1 METGDPRNSVP
12 PGRTGPFFGFVS
24 VVGVLALLVSAGPLA
39 ALPDELPHLPA
50 AFWTMAAL
58 AVACDARP
66 FVPPGRRQTSAVFP
80 STCFTFAILLG
91 WGLGP
96 AVAVQAVAVA
106 VSGWRLGYAGWR
118 TAFNG
123 AQYACALAAAYGVTR
138 LGSGELF
145 DGGRLH
151 WTDVAAVGGA
161 TAAWFVVNY
170 GLVSSAIRLRFGDRW
185 WPAVRLGLAYELLST
200 GSLLLLAPVLVAAA
214 RASAALIPLVLVPLF
229 AVYRM
234 ARLSAERE
242 QLADLDPLTGL
253 PNRKALLTE
262 VAEQVH
268 LHAERSARG
277 EPDAHLA
284 LLLLDLDRFKHVN
297 DALGH
302 AVGDRL
308 LVEVS
313 ARLIEVVGEEDLVA
327 RLGGDEFAIVVP
339 RLTGT
344 DQARERADRVVAALA
359 EPVPLDGLPLDVGG
373 SIGIA
378 LFPEHGEDFA
388 TLMRHA
394 DVAMYDAK
402 HRNDTVAVYAP
413 ESDHNSAERLSLLAD
428 LRRVLESGPRV
439 HAEEP
444 AGVRGGDGAAL
455 APAPGLPDPSARPA
469 RGDALPRNGGR
480 AGGARRGDGSAE
492 SSGAARPRRTLE
504 RSGRWGL
511 RRRERVEVR
520 HDDELINR
528 IVTGA
533 DPIRRRTAR
542 PAAGAESPA
551 TAPDDRD
558 RLTPATAPD
567 DRDRLT
573 PTTASP
579 DGDRLTPATA
589 SNHGDRLTP
598 ATAPGD
604 GDRLTPAFD
613 AAAAGVEQAE
623 APHGR
628 PAATLGGPAGTV
640 SADRPERGGPDL
652 PDAGRPAG
660 ATGDAAPAPTRTAD
674 RRGPGGARRSGGSGL
689 DDPAGDPGEITMYYQ
704 PQIAIATGEVVGVE
718 ALLRWRHPRRGMVD
732 PGELIQVAEQSAVM
746 RLLTRRV
753 VDDVVEQL
761 AKWSAAGLTLR
772 AALNVSVRDLHTG
785 EIADQIAD
793 RLARYGVP
801 PDRLQVEI
809 TEGALMA
816 DPRRVLA
823 SITQLHRIGVGIALD
838 DFGTGYSSLQH
849 LRRLPLSEVK
859 VDRSFVLGM
868 ADDPDDAAIVRS
880 MIELAGALGLRV
892 VAEGVE
898 DERTWRLLH
907 AAGCDVAQG
916 WFHARPMPAEE
927 LVTWLSRYRPVHPAV
942 AADGEGPRRPPR

>member
-12 PGRTGPFFGFVS
+12 PGRSGPFFGFVGA
-24 VVGVLALLVSAGPLA
+24 VGVVAALVSAGPLI
-39 ALPDELPHLPA
+39 ALADRLTELPA

-91 WGLGP
+91 WGFGP

-106 VSGWRLGYAGWR
+106 VSGWRLGYAPWR
-118 TAFNG
+118 TGFNA
-123 AQYACALAAAYGVTR
+123 AQYACALAAAYAVTR
-138 LGSGELF
+138 LGPGELF
-145 DGGRLH
+145 GDGRLH

-161 TAAWFVVNY
+161 TLAWFVVNY
-170 GLVSSAIRLRFGDRW
+170 GLVSSAVRLRFGDRW
-185 WPAVRLGLAYELLST
+185 WPSVRSGLAYELLST

-234 ARLSAERE
+234 ARLSEERE
-242 QLADLDPLTGL
+242 QLADVDPLTGL

-268 LHAERSARG
+268 LHGERAARG
-277 EPDAHLA
+277 APDAHLA

-313 ARLIEVVGEEDLVA
+313 ARLMGVVGAGDMVA

-339 RLTGT
+339 RLTDI

-378 LFPEHGEDFA
+378 LYPDHGEDFA

-428 LRRVLESGPRV
+428 LRRVLESGPSAQGGETV
-439 HAEEP
+439 
-444 AGVRGGDGAAL
+444 GVRGGDGAAL
-455 APAPGLPDPSARPA
+455 TPALSAPRPA
-469 RGDALPRNGGR
+469 RAERPSRNQRPARDDGRGGGR
-480 AGGARRGDGSAE
+480 SGDG
-492 SSGAARPRRTLE
+492 PN
-504 RSGRWGL
+504 RWL
-511 RRRERVEVR
+511 RRRRDRAAER
-520 HDDELINR
+520 HDDDLIER
-528 IVTGA
+528 ILTGA
-533 DPIRRRTAR
+533 DPIRSRAAR
-542 PAAGAESPA
+542 AGAAGAVVA
-551 TAPDDRD
+551 TPVVGGGDADAAETGTGRD
-558 RLTPATAPD
+558 TEAAHETDTGHDAQAAVS
-567 DRDRLT
+567 T
-573 PTTASP
+573 
-579 DGDRLTPATA
+579 G
-589 SNHGDRLTP
+589 
-598 ATAPGD
+598 APG
-604 GDRLTPAFD
+604 
-613 AAAAGVEQAE
+613 VI
-623 APHGR
+623 
-628 PAATLGGPAGTV
+628 GP
-640 SADRPERGGPDL
+640 
-652 PDAGRPAG
+652 
-660 ATGDAAPAPTRTAD
+660 TAD
-674 RRGPGGARRSGGSGL
+674 GSAEPEDQSGH
-689 DDPAGDPGEITMYYQ
+689 PGEITMYYQ

-801 PDRLQVEI
+801 PQRLQVEI

-916 WFHARPMPAEE
+916 WFHARPMPAED
-927 LVTWLSRYRPVHPAV
+927 LVAWLSRYRPVRPVEAGSRSG
-942 AADGEGPRRPPR
+942 AAPEGEAKASS

>member
-123 AQYACALAAAYGVTR
+123 AQYACALAAAYAVTR

-185 WPAVRLGLAYELLST
+185 WPSVRLGLAYELLST

-268 LHAERSARG
+268 LHAERAARG

-313 ARLIEVVGEEDLVA
+313 ARLIQVVGEEDLVA

-339 RLTGT
+339 GLTGT

-373 SIGIA
+373 SIGVA

-428 LRRVLESGPRV
+428 LRRVLEAGPP
-439 HAEEP
+439 APAGEP
-444 AGVRGGDGAAL
+444 TGVRGGDGAAL
-455 APAPGLPDPSARPA
+455 APAPGLPAPAARPA
-469 RGDALPRNGGR
+469 RADGLPRNGGR
-480 AGGARRGDGSAE
+480 ARPGDGS
-492 SSGAARPRRTLE
+492 SDIPGSGRLRPRRDLE
-504 RSGRWGL
+504 PPGRWRL

-533 DPIRRRTAR
+533 DPIRRRAAR
-542 PAAGAESPA
+542 PAPAEVP
-551 TAPDDRD
+551 
-558 RLTPATAPD
+558 
-567 DRDRLT
+567 
-573 PTTASP
+573 
-579 DGDRLTPATA
+579 
-589 SNHGDRLTP
+589 
-598 ATAPGD
+598 APGD
-604 GDRLTPAFD
+604 GDRLTPAHGGQPEVGPDGRPEAVLGGQPDTVTVGQPEGDD
-613 AAAAGVEQAE
+613 AARQRAG
-623 APHGR
+623 
-628 PAATLGGPAGTV
+628 
-640 SADRPERGGPDL
+640 
-652 PDAGRPAG
+652 
-660 ATGDAAPAPTRTAD
+660 
-674 RRGPGGARRSGGSGL
+674 GPGGPSGPSGSGSEAGAAPVPSRTTEPRG
-689 DDPAGDPGEITMYYQ
+689 PARARPADHPGGADDPGEITMYYQ

-753 VDDVVEQL
+753 VDDVVEQV
-761 AKWSAAGLTLR
+761 AKWSAAGVTLR

-785 EIADQIAD
+785 EIAEQIAD

-942 AADGEGPRRPPR
+942 AAEGDGPRRPAR

>member
-1 METGDPRNSVP
+1 MEVADPRNSLP
-12 PGRTGPFFGFVS
+12 PGRVAPFATF
-24 VVGVLALLVSAGPLA
+24 VVGILVVATVTAAVPLA
-39 ALPDELPHLPA
+39 TVPDQVSRLPV

-58 AVACDARP
+58 AVVCDARP

-96 AVAVQAVAVA
+96 AVLVQAVGVV
-106 VSGWRLGYAGWR
+106 VSGWRMRHAAWR
-118 TAFNG
+118 TAFNVG
-123 AQYACALAAAYGVTR
+123 QYACALAAAYGVLL
-138 LGSGELF
+138 LGPGTIF
-145 DGGRLH
+145 PGGGLH
-151 WTDVAAVGGA
+151 WPDVAAVGGA
-161 TAAWFVVNY
+161 TLAWFVVNY
-170 GLVSSAIRLRFGDRW
+170 GLVSWAVRLRFGDRW
-185 WPAVRLGLAYELLST
+185 WPTLRQGLGFELLST

-214 RASAALIPLVLVPLF
+214 RVSAALIPLVLVPLF

-234 ARLSAERE
+234 ARLTVE
-242 QLADLDPLTGL
+242 QQHLAAADPLTGL
-253 PNRKALLTE
+253 PNRKALLAE

-268 LHAERSARG
+268 VHAERTARG
-277 EPDAHLA
+277 EPDGQLA
-284 LLLLDLDRFKHVN
+284 LLLIDLDRFKNVN

-313 ARLIEVVGEEDLVA
+313 ARLTDVRPRPQMIA
-327 RLGGDEFAIVVP
+327 RLGGDEFAIVMTG
-339 RLTGT
+339 LTDVG
-344 DQARERADRVVAALA
+344 QARELADQVVQALA

-413 ESDHNSAERLSLLAD
+413 ESDHNSAERLGLLAD
-428 LRRVLESGPRV
+428 LRRVLESGPPVDEPFDAAGHRDR
-439 HAEEP
+439 EP
-444 AGVRGGDGAAL
+444 ADQVESAERGDRHDHAGGPGQVAGTERVVDVPRNATAEVRGGDGAAL
-455 APAPGLPDPSARPA
+455 PTGAPAETVPHADLAPA
-469 RGDALPRNGGR
+469 IVAAPASGGR
-480 AGGARRGDGSAE
+480 W
-492 SSGAARPRRTLE
+492 
-504 RSGRWGL
+504 WG
-511 RRRERVEVR
+511 RRRRDAAEPP
-520 HDDELINR
+520 HADELINQ
-528 IVTGA
+528 IATGA
-533 DPIRRRTAR
+533 DPIRGRNTRAAVTGNRSGRARERRAGLGNGR
-542 PAAGAESPA
+542 RSPNASAVAA
-551 TAPDDRD
+551 
-558 RLTPATAPD
+558 
-567 DRDRLT
+567 
-573 PTTASP
+573 
-579 DGDRLTPATA
+579 
-589 SNHGDRLTP
+589 
-598 ATAPGD
+598 
-604 GDRLTPAFD
+604 
-613 AAAAGVEQAE
+613 
-623 APHGR
+623 
-628 PAATLGGPAGTV
+628 LGNGGLGP
-640 SADRPERGGPDL
+640 RRGIGPDT
-652 PDAGRPAG
+652 PGRQFDPTG
-660 ATGDAAPAPTRTAD
+660 WVHATGGLADDA
-674 RRGPGGARRSGGSGL
+674 
-689 DDPAGDPGEITMYYQ
+689 GEITMYYQ

-732 PGELIQVAEQSAVM
+732 PEELIRVAEQSAVM

-761 AKWSAAGLTLR
+761 AKWSAAGIGLR

-801 PDRLQVEI
+801 AERLQVEI

-823 SITQLHRIGVGIALD
+823 TISQLHRIGVGIALD

-868 ADDPDDAAIVRS
+868 ADDADDAAIVRS

-907 AAGCDVAQG
+907 AAGCDAAQG
-916 WFHARPMPAEE
+916 WFYARPMPAAE
-927 LVTWLSRYRPVHPAV
+927 LVTWLARYRPVRPTGGHPQSDV
-942 AADGEGPRRPPR
+942 ARRPTR

>member
-12 PGRTGPFFGFVS
+12 PGRTGPFFGFVG
-24 VVGVLALLVSAGPLA
+24 VVGVLALLVSAAPLA

-123 AQYACALAAAYGVTR
+123 AQYACALAAAYAVTR
-138 LGSGELF
+138 LGPGELF

-185 WPAVRLGLAYELLST
+185 WPSIRLGLAYELLST

-268 LHAERSARG
+268 LHAERAARG

-344 DQARERADRVVAALA
+344 DQARERAGRVVAALA

-378 LFPEHGEDFA
+378 LYPEHGEDFA

-428 LRRVLESGPRV
+428 LRRVLESGPPAP
-439 HAEEP
+439 AEEP
-444 AGVRGGDGAAL
+444 TGVRGGDGAAL
-455 APAPGLPDPSARPA
+455 DPAPGLPAPAARPA
-469 RGDALPRNGGR
+469 PADALPRNGGR
-480 AGGARRGDGSAE
+480 AGGTRTGDGSTDNA
-492 SSGAARPRRTLE
+492 GPAHPTPRRALE
-504 RSGRWGL
+504 RSGRWRL

-533 DPIRRRTAR
+533 DPIRRRAAR
-542 PAAGAESPA
+542 PATAE
-551 TAPDDRD
+551 
-558 RLTPATAPD
+558 
-567 DRDRLT
+567 
-573 PTTASP
+573 
-579 DGDRLTPATA
+579 
-589 SNHGDRLTP
+589 NP

-604 GDRLTPAFD
+604 GERLTPALGG
-613 AAAAGVEQAE
+613 AAVTVPVEQPEA

-628 PAATLGGPAGTV
+628 PAAAPGGPAGTG
-640 SADRPERGGPDL
+640 SADRPERGG
-652 PDAGRPAG
+652 A
-660 ATGDAAPAPTRTAD
+660 
-674 RRGPGGARRSGGSGL
+674 
-689 DDPAGDPGEITMYYQ
+689 
-704 PQIAIATGEVVGVE
+704 
-718 ALLRWRHPRRGMVD
+718 
-732 PGELIQVAEQSAVM
+732 
-746 RLLTRRV
+746 
-753 VDDVVEQL
+753 
-761 AKWSAAGLTLR
+761 
-772 AALNVSVRDLHTG
+772 
-785 EIADQIAD
+785 
-793 RLARYGVP
+793 
-801 PDRLQVEI
+801 
-809 TEGALMA
+809 
-816 DPRRVLA
+816 
-823 SITQLHRIGVGIALD
+823 
-838 DFGTGYSSLQH
+838 
-849 LRRLPLSEVK
+849 
-859 VDRSFVLGM
+859 
-868 ADDPDDAAIVRS
+868 
-880 MIELAGALGLRV
+880 
-892 VAEGVE
+892 
-898 DERTWRLLH
+898 
-907 AAGCDVAQG
+907 
-916 WFHARPMPAEE
+916 
-927 LVTWLSRYRPVHPAV
+927 
-942 AADGEGPRRPPR
+942 

>member
-1 METGDPRNSVP
+1 MEVADPRNSLP
-12 PGRTGPFFGFVS
+12 PGRATPFATF
-24 VVGVLALLVSAGPLA
+24 VVGILVVAALTAAVPLA
-39 ALPDELPHLPA
+39 SLPDEVSRLPV

-58 AVACDARP
+58 AVVCDARP

-96 AVAVQAVAVA
+96 AVVVQAMGVI
-106 VSGWRLGYAGWR
+106 VSGWRMRHAAWR
-118 TAFNG
+118 TAFNVG
-123 AQYACALAAAYGVTR
+123 QYVCALAAAYGVIQ
-138 LGSGELF
+138 LGSGTIF
-145 DGGRLH
+145 SGGRLN
-151 WTDVAAVGGA
+151 WTDMAAVGGA
-161 TAAWFVVNY
+161 TLAWFVVNY
-170 GLVSSAIRLRFGDRW
+170 GLVSWAVRLRFGDRW
-185 WPAVRLGLAYELLST
+185 WPTLRRGVGFELLST

-214 RASAALIPLVLVPLF
+214 RVSAALIPLVLVPLF

-234 ARLSAERE
+234 ARLTVE
-242 QLADLDPLTGL
+242 QQHLAAADPLTGL
-253 PNRKALLTE
+253 PNRKALLAE

-268 LHAERSARG
+268 LHAERTARG
-277 EPDAHLA
+277 EPDGQLA
-284 LLLLDLDRFKHVN
+284 LLLIDLDRFKNVN

-313 ARLIEVVGEEDLVA
+313 ARLTDVQPRPQMIA
-327 RLGGDEFAIVVP
+327 RLGGDEFAIVMTG
-339 RLTGT
+339 LTDVG
-344 DQARERADRVVAALA
+344 QARELADQVVQALA

-413 ESDHNSAERLSLLAD
+413 ESDHNSAERLGLLAD
-428 LRRVLESGPRV
+428 LRRVLESSPSSELFDTDPADQADGAVDVPLV
-439 HAEEP
+439 ATAE
-444 AGVRGGDGAAL
+444 VRGGDGAAL
-455 APAPGLPDPSARPA
+455 PVGSPAEAAPHADPAPAVATAPPTT
-469 RGDALPRNGGR
+469 N
-480 AGGARRGDGSAE
+480 
-492 SSGAARPRRTLE
+492 
-504 RSGRWGL
+504 RWWG
-511 RRRERVEVR
+511 RRRRNDAELV
-520 HDDELINR
+520 HADELINR
-528 IVTGA
+528 IATGA
-533 DPIRRRTAR
+533 DPIRGRGSRSTVTGTRSGLTRERR
-542 PAAGAESPA
+542 AGAGNGRRSPNGGTVPARGNGGLGRRRDIGTGGPGHPVESTGWA
-551 TAPDDRD
+551 HA
-558 RLTPATAPD
+558 
-567 DRDRLT
+567 
-573 PTTASP
+573 
-579 DGDRLTPATA
+579 DGDTA
-589 SNHGDRLTP
+589 E
-598 ATAPGD
+598 
-604 GDRLTPAFD
+604 D
-613 AAAAGVEQAE
+613 A
-623 APHGR
+623 
-628 PAATLGGPAGTV
+628 
-640 SADRPERGGPDL
+640 
-652 PDAGRPAG
+652 
-660 ATGDAAPAPTRTAD
+660 
-674 RRGPGGARRSGGSGL
+674 
-689 DDPAGDPGEITMYYQ
+689 GEITMYYQ

-732 PGELIQVAEQSAVM
+732 PEELIRVAEQSAVM

-761 AKWSAAGLTLR
+761 AKWSAAGIGLR

-785 EIADQIAD
+785 DVADQIAD

-801 PDRLQVEI
+801 ADRLQVEI

-823 SITQLHRIGVGIALD
+823 TISQLHRIGVAISLD

-868 ADDPDDAAIVRS
+868 AEDADDAAIVRS

-898 DERTWRLLH
+898 DERTWRMLH
-907 AAGCDVAQG
+907 AAGCDAAQG
-916 WFHARPMPAEE
+916 WFYARPMPAQE
-927 LVTWLSRYRPVHPAV
+927 LVTWLARYRPVRPS
-942 AADGEGPRRPPR
+942 GPPQSDIGRRPTR

>member
-12 PGRTGPFFGFVS
+12 PGRSGPFFGFVGA
-24 VVGVLALLVSAGPLA
+24 VGVVAALVSAGPLV
-39 ALPDELPHLPA
+39 ALADRLTELPA

-91 WGLGP
+91 WGFGP

-106 VSGWRLGYAGWR
+106 VSGWRLGYAPWR
-118 TAFNG
+118 TGFNA
-123 AQYACALAAAYGVTR
+123 AQYACALAAAYVVSRIGP
-138 LGSGELF
+138 GELF
-145 DGGRLH
+145 GDGRLH

-170 GLVSSAIRLRFGDRW
+170 GLVSSAVRLRFGDRW
-185 WPAVRLGLAYELLST
+185 WPSVRSGLAYELLAT

-234 ARLSAERE
+234 ARLSVERE
-242 QLADLDPLTGL
+242 QLADVDPLTGL

-262 VAEQVH
+262 MAEQVH
-268 LHAERSARG
+268 LHAERAARG
-277 EPDAHLA
+277 APGSHLA

-302 AVGDRL
+302 SVGDRL

-313 ARLIEVVGEEDLVA
+313 ARLMGVVGAGDMVA

-339 RLTGT
+339 RLTDI

-378 LFPEHGEDFA
+378 LYPDHGEDFA

-428 LRRVLESGPRV
+428 LRRVLESGPSAQGGESV
-439 HAEEP
+439 
-444 AGVRGGDGAAL
+444 GVRGGDGAAL
-455 APAPGLPDPSARPA
+455 TPALSAPRPA
-469 RGDALPRNGGR
+469 RAERPSRNQRPARDDGRGGGR
-480 AGGARRGDGSAE
+480 SGDG
-492 SSGAARPRRTLE
+492 PN
-504 RSGRWGL
+504 RWL
-511 RRRERVEVR
+511 RRRRDRAVER
-520 HDDELINR
+520 HDDDLIER
-528 IVTGA
+528 ILTGA
-533 DPIRRRTAR
+533 DPIRSR
-542 PAAGAESPA
+542 AA
-551 TAPDDRD
+551 
-558 RLTPATAPD
+558 
-567 DRDRLT
+567 
-573 PTTASP
+573 
-579 DGDRLTPATA
+579 
-589 SNHGDRLTP
+589 
-598 ATAPGD
+598 
-604 GDRLTPAFD
+604 
-613 AAAAGVEQAE
+613 
-623 APHGR
+623 
-628 PAATLGGPAGTV
+628 
-640 SADRPERGGPDL
+640 
-652 PDAGRPAG
+652 
-660 ATGDAAPAPTRTAD
+660 
-674 RRGPGGARRSGGSGL
+674 RSGGTGAVVAPLVVDGGDADAEAARGTDAGHDAEAAREADTGHDAQAAVSTGAPGVIGPSADGSAEPEDQSGH
-689 DDPAGDPGEITMYYQ
+689 PGEITMYYQ

-793 RLARYGVP
+793 RLTRYGVP
-801 PDRLQVEI
+801 PERLQVEI

-916 WFHARPMPAEE
+916 WFHARPMPAED
-927 LVTWLSRYRPVHPAV
+927 LVAWLSRYRPVRPAEAGSRGGP
-942 AADGEGPRRPPR
+942 AAEGESKASS

>member
-12 PGRTGPFFGFVS
+12 PGRSGPFFGFVGA
-24 VVGVLALLVSAGPLA
+24 VGVVAVLVSAGPLV
-39 ALPDELPHLPA
+39 ALADRLTELPA

-91 WGLGP
+91 WGFGP

-106 VSGWRLGYAGWR
+106 VSGWRLGYAPWR
-118 TAFNG
+118 TGFNA
-123 AQYACALAAAYGVTR
+123 AQYACALAAAYVVSRIGP
-138 LGSGELF
+138 GELF
-145 DGGRLH
+145 GDGRLH

-170 GLVSSAIRLRFGDRW
+170 GLVSSAVRLRFGDRW
-185 WPAVRLGLAYELLST
+185 WPSVRSGLAYELLAT

-214 RASAALIPLVLVPLF
+214 RASAALIPLVLMPLF

-234 ARLSAERE
+234 ARLSVERE
-242 QLADLDPLTGL
+242 QLADVDPLTGL

-262 VAEQVH
+262 MAEQVH
-268 LHAERSARG
+268 LHAERAARG
-277 EPDAHLA
+277 APGSHLA

-302 AVGDRL
+302 SVGDRL

-313 ARLIEVVGEEDLVA
+313 ARLMGVVGAGDMVA

-339 RLTGT
+339 RLTDI

-378 LFPEHGEDFA
+378 LYPDHGEDFA

-428 LRRVLESGPRV
+428 LRRVLESGPSAQGGESV
-439 HAEEP
+439 
-444 AGVRGGDGAAL
+444 GVRGGDGAAL
-455 APAPGLPDPSARPA
+455 TPALSAPRPA
-469 RGDALPRNGGR
+469 RAERPSRNQRPARDDGRGGGR
-480 AGGARRGDGSAE
+480 SGDG
-492 SSGAARPRRTLE
+492 PN
-504 RSGRWGL
+504 RWL
-511 RRRERVEVR
+511 RRRRDGAVER
-520 HDDELINR
+520 HDDDLIER
-528 IVTGA
+528 ILTGA
-533 DPIRRRTAR
+533 DPIRSR
-542 PAAGAESPA
+542 AA
-551 TAPDDRD
+551 
-558 RLTPATAPD
+558 
-567 DRDRLT
+567 
-573 PTTASP
+573 
-579 DGDRLTPATA
+579 
-589 SNHGDRLTP
+589 
-598 ATAPGD
+598 
-604 GDRLTPAFD
+604 
-613 AAAAGVEQAE
+613 
-623 APHGR
+623 
-628 PAATLGGPAGTV
+628 
-640 SADRPERGGPDL
+640 
-652 PDAGRPAG
+652 
-660 ATGDAAPAPTRTAD
+660 
-674 RRGPGGARRSGGSGL
+674 RSGGTGAVVAPLVVDGGDADAEAARGTDAGHDVEAAHEADTGHDAQAAVSTGAPGVIGPSADGSAEPEDQSGH
-689 DDPAGDPGEITMYYQ
+689 PGEITMYYQ

-793 RLARYGVP
+793 RLTRYGVP
-801 PDRLQVEI
+801 PERLQVEI

-916 WFHARPMPAEE
+916 WFHARPMPAED
-927 LVTWLSRYRPVHPAV
+927 LVAWLSRYRPVRPAEAGSRGGP
-942 AADGEGPRRPPR
+942 AAEGESKASS

>member
-12 PGRTGPFFGFVS
+12 PGRSGPFFGFVGA
-24 VVGVLALLVSAGPLA
+24 VGVVAVLVSAGPLV
-39 ALPDELPHLPA
+39 ALADRLTELPA

-91 WGLGP
+91 WGFGP

-106 VSGWRLGYAGWR
+106 VSGWRLGYAPWR
-118 TAFNG
+118 TGFNA
-123 AQYACALAAAYGVTR
+123 AQYACALAAAYAVSRIGP
-138 LGSGELF
+138 GELF
-145 DGGRLH
+145 GDGRLH

-170 GLVSSAIRLRFGDRW
+170 GLVSSAVRLRFGDRW
-185 WPAVRLGLAYELLST
+185 WPSVRSGLAYELLAT

-234 ARLSAERE
+234 ARLSVERE
-242 QLADLDPLTGL
+242 QLADVDPLTGL

-262 VAEQVH
+262 MAEQVH
-268 LHAERSARG
+268 LHAERAARG
-277 EPDAHLA
+277 APGSHLA

-313 ARLIEVVGEEDLVA
+313 ARLMGVVGAGDMVA

-339 RLTGT
+339 RLTDI

-378 LFPEHGEDFA
+378 LYPDHGEDFA

-428 LRRVLESGPRV
+428 LRRVLESGPSAQGGESV
-439 HAEEP
+439 
-444 AGVRGGDGAAL
+444 GVRGGDGAAL
-455 APAPGLPDPSARPA
+455 TPALSAPRPA
-469 RGDALPRNGGR
+469 RAERPSRNQRPARDDGRGGGR
-480 AGGARRGDGSAE
+480 SGDG
-492 SSGAARPRRTLE
+492 PN
-504 RSGRWGL
+504 RWL
-511 RRRERVEVR
+511 RRRRDRAVER
-520 HDDELINR
+520 HDDDLIER
-528 IVTGA
+528 ILTGA
-533 DPIRRRTAR
+533 DPIRSRAAR
-542 PAAGAESPA
+542 SGGTGAVVAPLVVDGGDAGAEA
-551 TAPDDRD
+551 ARGTDAGHDVEAPREADTGHDAQVAVS
-558 RLTPATAPD
+558 T
-567 DRDRLT
+567 
-573 PTTASP
+573 
-579 DGDRLTPATA
+579 G
-589 SNHGDRLTP
+589 
-598 ATAPGD
+598 APG
-604 GDRLTPAFD
+604 
-613 AAAAGVEQAE
+613 VI
-623 APHGR
+623 
-628 PAATLGGPAGTV
+628 GP
-640 SADRPERGGPDL
+640 
-652 PDAGRPAG
+652 
-660 ATGDAAPAPTRTAD
+660 TAD
-674 RRGPGGARRSGGSGL
+674 GSAEPEDQSGH
-689 DDPAGDPGEITMYYQ
+689 PGEITMYYQ

-793 RLARYGVP
+793 RLTRYGVP
-801 PDRLQVEI
+801 PERLQVEI

-916 WFHARPMPAEE
+916 WFHARPMPAED
-927 LVTWLSRYRPVHPAV
+927 LVAWLSRYRPVRPAEAGSRGGP
-942 AADGEGPRRPPR
+942 AAEGESKASS